1 MKPQDNAEGFTT
13 SSVLIFISQYI
24 NTALVIVFANN
35 SFTYT

>member
-1 MKPQDNAEGFTT
+1 MKPHDNAEGFTT